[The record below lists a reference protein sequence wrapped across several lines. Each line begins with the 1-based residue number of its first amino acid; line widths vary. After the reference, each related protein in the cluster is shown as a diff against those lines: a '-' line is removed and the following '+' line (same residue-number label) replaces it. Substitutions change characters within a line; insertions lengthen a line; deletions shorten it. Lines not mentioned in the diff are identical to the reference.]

1 MTQALLPWFPSI
13 YPSIWIVFVWMSPI
27 LQLLSQQIPHAVG
40 ASRGIRQ
47 WLFPMDMRCCPRL
60 SREPNW
66 HPSGVNGTCESNGLI
81 KWDQLDGHGF
91 RVKYKRIWSLGGLG
105 WDIGWQFMVKDGIKR
120 AENVPL
126 LLQLGSSCPG
136 GKNPLEDGCITASL
150 EASEFGNKR
159 KGVERV
165 HHQISSRPM

>member
-1 MTQALLPWFPSI
+1 MTQALLPGFPSI
-13 YPSIWIVFVWMSPI
+13 YPSIWVVFVWMSPI

-81 KWDQLDGHGF
+81 KWDQLGGHSF
-91 RVKYKRIWSLGGLG
+91 KVKYKRIWSLGGLG